1 MHFFFSSPLP
11 LVALHR
17 CKSSKTPVIRRVY
30 IPSFIFLTNPPSG
43 GAVQDGVLWGVQLQG
58 IEPRKGIATPIT
70 ITTDELVLTELQ
82 GIEPRKGIA
91 TTPPG
96 SRCLP

>member
-30 IPSFIFLTNPPSG
+30 IPSFIFLTNPPSS

-58 IEPRKGIATPIT
+58 IEPRKGIAT
-70 ITTDELVLTELQ
+70 ELIVVNQ
-82 GIEPRKGIA
+82 P
-91 TTPPG
+91 
-96 SRCLP
+96 